1 MMNTFVITPITI
13 LWKKLWSALLLNVC
27 HLGNCPIALLSRE
40 FPILSWCSSTSI
52 HNSTSQCSDLDFE
65 LGECHQEAELSKNL
79 FGGRARAAVAVESS
93 FQGQPWCTGLV
104 GGRVCLPFCFCTMI
118 LAVVLFAI

>member
-1 MMNTFVITPITI
+1 MIKRNDEYFCDYPHYYPVEET
-13 LWKKLWSALLLNVC
+13 LE
-27 HLGNCPIALLSRE
+27 CPPVECLSFGELPE